1 MIMSRRELGKEI
13 LQNMEVSKEQYVNFC
28 SLVDELG
35 LEKGPLKCEL
45 PKEDEWSKIDSS
57 FGTII

>member
-1 MIMSRRELGKEI
+1 
-13 LQNMEVSKEQYVNFC
+13 MEVSKEQYVNFC